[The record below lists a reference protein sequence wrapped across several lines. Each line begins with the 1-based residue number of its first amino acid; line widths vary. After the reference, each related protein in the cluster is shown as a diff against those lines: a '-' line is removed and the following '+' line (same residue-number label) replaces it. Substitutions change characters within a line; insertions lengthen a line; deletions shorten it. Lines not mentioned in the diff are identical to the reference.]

1 MTEEAVGKTV
11 GEQDAAKVTEALKN
25 IDNPQQQHQK
35 THDREKVQ
43 DLPAGSST
51 INSEKP
57 KQEKESDPIPPFTAA
72 AQTVPTIVAETVS
85 KKRKLSDASAT
96 NNPTPAVKKA
106 TEPISA
112 QQVQKQTPQR
122 FSTHTPPPP
131 AQQTPQTQ
139 SNQHSFDLED
149 YSIIPQT
156 VRDLLT
162 LLQLY
167 GALTA
172 GQLEYNLPVNNSPS
186 LIQDVLEVLVCIGL
200 VQKVQE
206 EDESKPPR
214 YCVNRGVPR
223 ADAVNLPVLQ
233 HEIFAAHRQANRSF
247 ERTKLLQTALQDDN
261 SNPKEILQK
270 LLHDYPEIQQ
280 DPVYMT
286 ALRQCH
292 VDAPTSSSTGEK
304 VRKKAATSTTPK
316 QRKVTPS
323 TKAESK
329 VVAAKDATNK
339 SPFLTVSK
347 STAEPKSST
356 TPVPDATNKESIQT
370 TTKATMPLS
379 DGVSQS

>member
-1 MTEEAVGKTV
+1 MPEKAVDKAV
-11 GEQDAAKVTEALKN
+11 EEQDAAKMTEPL
-25 IDNPQQQHQK
+25 DNNNSHQK
-35 THDREKVQ
+35 HQQIEEEKTQ
-43 DLPAGSST
+43 DSPGEST
-51 INSEKP
+51 AAITSNEKSA
-57 KQEKESDPIPPFTAA
+57 QEKEAEPLVSSTAA
-72 AQTVPTIVAETVS
+72 TDQTAPIIVAETAA
-85 KKRKLSDASAT
+85 KKQKLSDASASS
-96 NNPTPAVKKA
+96 NPALAVKKP
-106 TEPISA
+106 TEGASS
-112 QQVQKQTPQR
+112 QQALKQTPQQS
-122 FSTHTPPPP
+122 STHTPPPP
-131 AQQTPQTQ
+131 PQTPQTQ

-206 EDESKPPR
+206 EDESKTPR

-233 HEIFAAHRQANRSF
+233 HEILAAHRQANRSF

-270 LLHDYPEIQQ
+270 ILHDYPEIQQ

-292 VDAPTSSSTGEK
+292 VDASTSSSTGEK
-304 VRKKAATSTTPK
+304 VRKRSVTSTTPK
-316 QRKVTPS
+316 QRKSTLS
-323 TKAESK
+323 TKAELK
-329 VVAAKDATNK
+329 VGTKNATNK
-339 SPFLTVSK
+339 SPPSTVSK
-347 STAEPKSST
+347 NTAETKPSTSS
-356 TPVPDATNKESIQT
+356 VPEAINKETVQITSQ
-370 TTKATMPLS
+370 ATSALS
-379 DGVSQS
+379 DGLTQS

>member
-1 MTEEAVGKTV
+1 MTEEAAEKIVE
-11 GEQDAAKVTEALKN
+11 EQDVAKITEALN

-35 THDREKVQ
+35 TNEREKVQ
-43 DLPAGSST
+43 DLPAEST
-51 INSEKP
+51 TISSEKSI
-57 KQEKESDPIPPFTAA
+57 QEKESDPIPPATAA

-96 NNPTPAVKKA
+96 NNPAVKKP
-106 TEPISA
+106 TEPASSQKI
-112 QQVQKQTPQR
+112 QKQTLQR
-122 FSTHTPPPP
+122 SSTHTPPPP

-206 EDESKPPR
+206 EDESKTPR

-233 HEIFAAHRQANRSF
+233 HEILAAHRQANRSF

-261 SNPKEILQK
+261 SNPKDVLQK

-304 VRKKAATSTTPK
+304 VRKKAVTSTTPK

-323 TKAESK
+323 KKAEFK
-329 VVAAKDATNK
+329 VAVTKDVTNK
-339 SPFLTVSK
+339 SPPSTVSK
-347 STAEPKSST
+347 STTEPRPSMS
-356 TPVPDATNKESIQT
+356 PVPEATNEESIHSTSQ
-370 TTKATMPLS
+370 ATMSLS
-379 DGVSQS
+379 DGVTQSQ